1 MARKKKVEEICPNCG
16 EIGDVC
22 PNCGG
27 AEFQREFHAY
37 DYSVEVFCT
46 KCGFVVFG

>member
-1 MARKKKVEEICPNCG
+1 MARKNQVEEVCPDCG
-16 EIGDVC
+16 GADDIC

-37 DYSVEVFCT
+37 DYSVEVFCA